1 MPFFHQW
8 TTATH
13 NREEFQLITCQKKT
27 HQGGGTTRPRGG
39 AVSSAPAKVCARRQC
54 TIVRDVLTN
63 QLYVSKTVSRNT
75 MSMFYNSGPKQIFR
89 QIQLK
94 HFSPF
99 YNLLTYCNFYQL
111 QLSFQLLTFAPH
123 SYNGQSNP
131 IGLTVFTLS
140 IRFFQCVGRMYS
152 FFFLS
157 LCIIQNI
164 STYMKVPVF
173 LTKPFVG

>member
-8 TTATH
+8 TTTTH
-13 NREEFQLITCQKKT
+13 NQEEFQLITCRKKT

-39 AVSSAPAKVCARRQC
+39 AVSSAPSKVCARRQC

-75 MSMFYNSGPKQIFR
+75 MSMFYNSGPKQVFR

-111 QLSFQLLTFAPH
+111 QLSFQLLKRSLPSTTFIQR
-123 SYNGQSNP
+123 SVQSHRAYSIYTIN
-131 IGLTVFTLS
+131 TLFS
-140 IRFFQCVGRMYS
+140 MCRVNVQLC
-152 FFFLS
+152 FLS

-164 STYMKVPVF
+164 ST
-173 LTKPFVG
+173 